1 MATLNNFTEE
11 LSKYGLTTET
21 YEQVCKDISD
31 KLEGNNDLDWTEIQV
46 KYHITCNPDTIRKA
60 SSTIFGGQFRTEY
73 LKNQIYT
80 NPEEFSRE
88 KELDKKIADIR
99 KEKQKLFDQRREY
112 NKLLVSDARA
122 EHLND
127 ELLSIAENLNKEYP
141 LVQLEEYKPVNTKR
155 EALLALSDWHYGMVT
170 DNIWNTYN
178 TDICKKRVEK
188 LVSKVIEYL
197 ELNQIDMLHIA
208 LLGDAAHGG
217 CHVSCR
223 VKSEEDT
230 CDQIMHVSE
239 IMAEAINKLSAHVNH
254 ITAYSCYGNHL
265 RTIQNKQDSV
275 DSDNLEKLI
284 PWWLKQ
290 RLKEN
295 HKIDIVESEYK
306 EFTRIDVCGYKVCC
320 VHGNLDNLRNLGSTV
335 NTIFSRKFGET
346 IDYTISGD
354 KHHLE
359 EFEQFD
365 IESILIRSLC
375 GTDDYA
381 NEKRL
386 YSKPGQTLMI
396 FNLEDGRESTYHI
409 PLNQPQNTNFMEYY
423 D

>member
-1 MATLNNFTEE
+1 MEILYNFREE
-11 LSKYGLTTET
+11 LQKYGLTTET
-21 YEQVCKDISD
+21 YEQACKDISD
-31 KLEGNNDLDWTEIQV
+31 KLEGNNDLDWSEIKD
-46 KYHITCNPDTIRKA
+46 KYNIQCAVDTIRKS

-73 LKNQIYT
+73 LKNQIYI
-80 NPEEFSRE
+80 NSEDFSKE
-88 KELDKKIADIR
+88 KELDKKLADIR

-112 NKLLVSDARA
+112 NKLLTFDARA

-127 ELLSIAENLNKEYP
+127 ELLRIAENLNKEYP
-141 LVQLEEYKPVNTKR
+141 LIQLDEYKPVNIER
-155 EALLALSDWHYGMVT
+155 EALLVFSDWHYGMVT
-170 DNIWNTYN
+170 NNIWNSYN

-197 ELNQIDMLHIA
+197 EFNRIDMLHIA

-223 VKSEEDT
+223 VKSEEDV

-254 ITAYSCYGNHL
+254 ITVYSCYGNHL

-295 HKIDIVESEYK
+295 SKIDIIESEYK
-306 EFTRIDVCGYKVCC
+306 EFTRIDVCGYHVCC
-320 VHGNLDNLRNLGSTV
+320 VHGNLDNFRNLGSTV

-396 FNLEDGRESTYHI
+396 FNLEDGREATYHI
-409 PLNQPQNTNFMEYY
+409 PLN
-423 D
+423 

>member
-1 MATLNNFTEE
+1 MDNLYNFSEE

-197 ELNQIDMLHIA
+197 KLNQIDMLHIA

-239 IMAEAINKLSAHVNH
+239 IMAEAINKLSMYVNH
-254 ITAYSCYGNHL
+254 ITVYSCYGNHL

-295 HKIDIVESEYK
+295 TKIDIVESEYK
-306 EFTRIDVCGYKVCC
+306 EFTRINVCGYKICC
-320 VHGNLDNLRNLGSTV
+320 VHGNLDNFKNIGSTV

-365 IESILIRSLC
+365 IESVLIRSLC

-409 PLNQPQNTNFMEYY
+409 PLN
-423 D
+423 

>member
-1 MATLNNFTEE
+1 MDIITDLHRLENENECQFTWR
-11 LSKYGLTTET
+11 LGQAKDSGL
-21 YEQVCKDISD
+21 
-31 KLEGNNDLDWTEIQV
+31 LDMDWNGIADVINKEFRV
-46 KYHITCNPDTIRKA
+46 DESEY
-60 SSTIFGGQFRTEY
+60 RTEAAY
-73 LKNQIYT
+73 RKSYQQAKKYFENGVFNNLSEDKY
-80 NPEEFSRE
+80 F
-88 KELDKKIADIR
+88 KELQVQKDAVY
-99 KEKQKLFDQRREY
+99 KEKRKLYDQRREY
-112 NKLLVSDARA
+112 NKLLISDARA

-127 ELLSIAENLNKEYP
+127 ELLRIAENLNKECP
-141 LVQLEEYKPVNTKR
+141 LVPLNKHKTINIKR
-155 EALLALSDWHYGMVT
+155 EALLAFSDWHYGMIT

-178 TDICKKRVEK
+178 TDICRKRVEK
-188 LVSKVIEYL
+188 LISKVIEYL
-197 ELNQIDMLHIA
+197 KLNQIDMLHIA

-223 VKSEEDT
+223 VKSEEDV

-254 ITAYSCYGNHL
+254 ITVYSCYGNHL

-295 HKIDIVESEYK
+295 SKIDIVESEYK
-306 EFTRIDVCGYKVCC
+306 EFTRIDICGYHVCC

-396 FNLEDGRESTYHI
+396 FNLEDGREATYHI
-409 PLNQPQNTNFMEYY
+409 PLNNVR
-423 D
+423 

>member
-1 MATLNNFTEE
+1 LYNFEEE
-11 LSKYGLTTET
+11 LAKYGLIPET
-21 YEQVCKDISD
+21 YEQLLKDCSD
-31 KLEGNNDLDWTEIQV
+31 KVQKITDVEWNELVEKYDLNIHYDTLRKSSQFITGGSFVSEYYKWKESQKKTDDKDDEYFQKLQV
-46 KYHITCNPDTIRKA
+46 EKDTI
-60 SSTIFGGQFRTEY
+60 Y
-73 LKNQIYT
+73 
-80 NPEEFSRE
+80 
-88 KELDKKIADIR
+88 
-99 KEKQKLFDQRREY
+99 KEKRKLYDQRREY
-112 NKLLVSDARA
+112 NKLLTSDARS

-127 ELLSIAENLNKEYP
+127 ELIRIAENLNKEYP
-141 LVQLEEYKPVNTKR
+141 LVQLDEYKTVNTKK
-155 EALLALSDWHYGMVT
+155 EALLAISDWHYGMVT

-178 TDICKKRVEK
+178 TDICKQRVKK
-188 LVSKVIEYL
+188 LVTKVIEYL
-197 ELNQIDMLHIA
+197 ELNKIDMLHIA

-223 VKSEEDT
+223 VKSEEDV

-254 ITAYSCYGNHL
+254 ITVYSCYGNHL
-265 RTIQNKQDSV
+265 RTIQNKQDSI

-284 PWWLKQ
+284 PWWLRQ

-295 HKIDIVESEYK
+295 PKIDIVESEYK
-306 EFTRIDVCGYKVCC
+306 EFTRIDVCGYHICC
-320 VHGNLDNLRNLGSTV
+320 VHGNLDNFKNLGSTV

-359 EFEQFD
+359 EFEQFN

-375 GTDDYA
+375 GTDDFA

-386 YSKPGQTLMI
+386 YSKSGQTLMI
-396 FNLEDGRESTYHI
+396 FNLKDGRESTYHI
-409 PLNQPQNTNFMEYY
+409 PL

>member
-1 MATLNNFTEE
+1 MVGILHNFTEE
-11 LSKYGLTTET
+11 LAKYGLIPET
-21 YEQVCKDISD
+21 YEAACKDID
-31 KLEGNNDLDWTEIQV
+31 MKQEGSVDLDWSEIKD
-46 KYHITCNPDTIRKA
+46 KYGINLNSDTIRKA
-60 SSTIFGGQFRTEY
+60 NGSIFGGSFRTAY

-80 NPEEFSRE
+80 NPDEFSKE
-88 KELDKKIADIR
+88 KELDKKLTDIR

-112 NKLLVSDARA
+112 NKLLTSDARA
-122 EHLND
+122 EHLNE
-127 ELLSIAENLNKEYP
+127 ELLHIAENLNKEYP
-141 LVQLEEYKPVNTKR
+141 LVQLDEYKPVNTKR
-155 EALLALSDWHYGMVT
+155 EALLAFSDWHYGMVT

-178 TDICKKRVEK
+178 TDICKRRVEK
-188 LVSKVIEYL
+188 LVSKAIEYL
-197 ELNQIDMLHIA
+197 ELNCIDMLHIA

-254 ITAYSCYGNHL
+254 ITVYSCYGNHL

-295 HKIDIVESEYK
+295 SKIDIVESEYK
-306 EFTRIDVCGYKVCC
+306 EFTRIDVCGYHVCC
-320 VHGNLDNLRNLGSTV
+320 VHGNLDSFRNLGSTV

-396 FNLEDGRESTYHI
+396 FNLEDGREATYHI
-409 PLNQPQNTNFMEYY
+409 PLNY
-423 D
+423 

>member
-197 ELNQIDMLHIA
+197 KLNQIDMLHIA

-239 IMAEAINKLSAHVNH
+239 IMAEAINKLSMYVNH
-254 ITAYSCYGNHL
+254 NTVYSCYGNHL

-295 HKIDIVESEYK
+295 TKIDIVESEYK

-320 VHGNLDNLRNLGSTV
+320 VHGNLDNFRNIGSTV

-381 NEKRL
+381 NGKRL

-396 FNLEDGRESTYHI
+396 FNLEDGREATYHI
-409 PLNQPQNTNFMEYY
+409 PLNNVR
-423 D
+423 

>member
-1 MATLNNFTEE
+1 MYDTRRKESENECQYLWRLGQAKDSGQLDADWNEIAKLMNAEFGDPDKPYSEAAWRKPYQM
-11 LSKYGLTTET
+11 SKKFFEAGVFNRLDE
-21 YEQVCKDISD
+21 D
-31 KLEGNNDLDWTEIQV
+31 K
-46 KYHITCNPDTIRKA
+46 Y
-60 SSTIFGGQFRTEY
+60 F
-73 LKNQIYT
+73 
-80 NPEEFSRE
+80 
-88 KELDKKIADIR
+88 KELQIQKDAVY
-99 KEKQKLFDQRREY
+99 KEKRKLYDQRREY
-112 NKLLVSDARA
+112 NKLLTFDARA

-127 ELLSIAENLNKEYP
+127 ELIRIAENLNKEYP
-141 LVQLEEYKPVNTKR
+141 LVQLDEYKKVNTKK

-170 DNIWNTYN
+170 DNVWNTYN
-178 TDICKKRVEK
+178 TSVCKKRVSK
-188 LVSKVIEYL
+188 LASKVIEYL
-197 ELNQIDMLHIA
+197 ELNNIDMLHIA

-223 VKSEEDT
+223 VKSEEDV

-239 IMAEAINKLSAHVNH
+239 IMAELIDKLSVYVNH
-254 ITAYSCYGNHL
+254 VTVYSCYGNHL

-275 DSDNLEKLI
+275 DSDNIEKLI

-295 HKIDIVESEYK
+295 FKVDIVESEYK
-306 EFTRIDVCGYKVCC
+306 EFTRINVCGYHICC
-320 VHGNLDNLRNLGSTV
+320 VHGNLDNFRNLGTTV

-396 FNLEDGRESTYHI
+396 FNLEEGRESTYHI
-409 PLNQPQNTNFMEYY
+409 PLN
-423 D
+423 

>member
-1 MATLNNFTEE
+1 MDILYNFEE
-11 LSKYGLTTET
+11 IFAQYGLTTET
-21 YEQVCKDISD
+21 YEQLLEDCSNKVSKIS
-31 KLEGNNDLDWTEIQV
+31 DLDWSEICD
-46 KYHITCNPDTIRKA
+46 KYNLDFNPDTIRKGSQPPLVGSA
-60 SSTIFGGQFRTEY
+60 FVSEY
-73 LKNQIYT
+73 YKWKESQRDSDVKEDSY
-80 NPEEFSRE
+80 F
-88 KELDKKIADIR
+88 KELQIQKDAIY
-99 KEKQKLFDQRREY
+99 KEKRKLYDQRREY
-112 NKLLVSDARA
+112 NKLLISDARA

-127 ELLSIAENLNKEYP
+127 ELIRIAENLNKEYP
-141 LVQLEEYKPVNTKR
+141 LVQLDEYKKVNTKK

-170 DNIWNTYN
+170 NNIWNAYDTSV
-178 TDICKKRVEK
+178 CKKRVSK
-188 LVSKVIEYL
+188 LASKVIEYL
-197 ELNQIDMLHIA
+197 ELNNIDMLHIA

-223 VKSEEDT
+223 VKSEEDV

-239 IMAEAINKLSAHVNH
+239 IMAELIDKLSRYVNH
-254 ITAYSCYGNHL
+254 VTVYSCYGNHL

-275 DSDNLEKLI
+275 DSDNIEKLI

-295 HKIDIVESEYK
+295 FKVDIVESEYK
-306 EFTRIDVCGYKVCC
+306 EFTRINVCGYHICC
-320 VHGNLDNLRNLGSTV
+320 VHGNLDNFRNLGTTV

-381 NEKRL
+381 NGKRL
-386 YSKPGQTLMI
+386 YSKPGQTLII
-396 FNLEDGRESTYHI
+396 FNLEEGRESTYHI
-409 PLNQPQNTNFMEYY
+409 PLN
-423 D
+423 

>member
-1 MATLNNFTEE
+1 MFTLDNFVKE
-11 LSKYGLTTET
+11 LEKYGLTTET
-21 YEQVCKDISD
+21 YEAACKDID
-31 KLEGNNDLDWTEIQV
+31 MKQEGSIDLDWSEIKD
-46 KYHITCNPDTIRKA
+46 KYGIDLASDSIRKA
-60 SSTIFGGQFRTEY
+60 NGTIFGGSFRTAY

-80 NPEEFSRE
+80 NPDEFSKE
-88 KELDKKIADIR
+88 KELDKKLADIR

-112 NKLLVSDARA
+112 NKLLTFDARA
-122 EHLND
+122 EHLNE
-127 ELLSIAENLNKEYP
+127 ELLNIAENLNKEYP
-141 LVQLEEYKPVNTKR
+141 LVQLDEYKPVNTKK
-155 EALLALSDWHYGMVT
+155 EALLAFSDWHYGMIT

-197 ELNQIDMLHIA
+197 KLNKIDMLHIV

-223 VKSEEDT
+223 VKSEEDV

-239 IMAEAINKLSAHVNH
+239 IMAEAINKLSGHVNH
-254 ITAYSCYGNHL
+254 ITVYSCYGNHL

-295 HKIDIVESEYK
+295 SKIDIVESEYR
-306 EFTRIDVCGYKVCC
+306 EFTRIDVCGYHVCC
-320 VHGNLDNLRNLGSTV
+320 VHGNLDNFKNLGSTV

-375 GTDDYA
+375 GTDDFA

-396 FNLEDGRESTYHI
+396 FNLEDGREATYHI
-409 PLNQPQNTNFMEYY
+409 PLK
-423 D
+423 

>member
-1 MATLNNFTEE
+1 VDNIYNFTEE
-11 LSKYGLTTET
+11 LQKYGLTTET
-21 YEQVCKDISD
+21 YEKACKDISD
-31 KLEGNNDLDWTEIQV
+31 KLEGNNDLDWAEIQS
-46 KYHITCNPDTIRKA
+46 KYNITCNPDTIRKA

-88 KELDKKIADIR
+88 KELDKKLADIR

-112 NKLLVSDARA
+112 NKLLTSDARA

-127 ELLSIAENLNKEYP
+127 ELLRIAENLNKEYP
-141 LVQLEEYKPVNTKR
+141 LIQLDEYKTVNTKR
-155 EALLALSDWHYGMVT
+155 EALLAFSDWHYGMVT

-178 TDICKKRVEK
+178 TDICRKRVEK
-188 LVSKVIEYL
+188 LVLKVVEYI
-197 ELNQIDMLHIA
+197 ELNKIDLLHIT

-223 VKSEEDT
+223 VKSEEDV

-254 ITAYSCYGNHL
+254 ITVYSCYGNHL

-295 HKIDIVESEYK
+295 SKINIIESEYK
-306 EFTRIDVCGYKVCC
+306 EFTRIDVCGYHVCC
-320 VHGNLDNLRNLGSTV
+320 VHGNLDNFRNLGSTV

-375 GTDDYA
+375 GTDDFA

-396 FNLEDGRESTYHI
+396 FNLEDGREATYHI
-409 PLNQPQNTNFMEYY
+409 PLN
-423 D
+423 

>member
-11 LSKYGLTTET
+11 LSKYGLTTKT

-31 KLEGNNDLDWTEIQV
+31 KLEGNNDLDWAEIQA
-46 KYHITCNPDTIRKA
+46 KYNITCNPDTIRKA

-112 NKLLVSDARA
+112 NKLLTSDARA
-122 EHLND
+122 EHLN
-127 ELLSIAENLNKEYP
+127 EKLLHIAENLNNEYP
-141 LVQLEEYKPVNTKR
+141 LVQLDEYKPVNTKR

-178 TDICKKRVEK
+178 TDICKRRVEK

-197 ELNQIDMLHIA
+197 ELNQIDMLHIV
-208 LLGDAAHGG
+208 LLGDAAHGC

-254 ITAYSCYGNHL
+254 ITVYSCYGNHL

-295 HKIDIVESEYK
+295 DKIDIVESEYK

-396 FNLEDGRESTYHI
+396 FNLEDGREATYHI
-409 PLNQPQNTNFMEYY
+409 PLNNVR
-423 D
+423 

>member
-1 MATLNNFTEE
+1 MTTLYNFNEE
-11 LSKYGLTTET
+11 LAKYGLTTDT
-21 YEQVCKDISD
+21 YEKVCKDISD
-31 KLEGNNDLDWTEIQV
+31 KLEGNNDLDWAEIQA
-46 KYHITCNPDTIRKA
+46 KYNITCNSDTIRKA
-60 SSTIFGGQFRTEY
+60 SSTIFGGQFRIEY

-239 IMAEAINKLSAHVNH
+239 IMAEAINKLSVYVNH
-254 ITAYSCYGNHL
+254 ITVYSCYGNHL

-295 HKIDIVESEYK
+295 DKIDIVESEYK
-306 EFTRIDVCGYKVCC
+306 EFTRIDMCGYKVCC
-320 VHGNLDNLRNLGSTV
+320 VHGNLDNFRNIGSTV

-396 FNLEDGRESTYHI
+396 FNLEDGREATYHI
-409 PLNQPQNTNFMEYY
+409 PLNNVR
-423 D
+423 

>member
-1 MATLNNFTEE
+1 MEKLFDVNRRPEE
-11 LSKYGLTTET
+11 NEYQYTWRLGQAKDSGQLDMDWN
-21 YEQVCKDISD
+21 DISD
-31 KLEGNNDLDWTEIQV
+31 IINKEFRNDDSE
-46 KYHITCNPDTIRKA
+46 Y
-60 SSTIFGGQFRTEY
+60 RTEAAY
-73 LKNQIYT
+73 RKPYQQAKKYFENGVFNNLSEDKY
-80 NPEEFSRE
+80 F
-88 KELDKKIADIR
+88 KELQLQKDAVY
-99 KEKQKLFDQRREY
+99 KEKRQLYDQRREY
-112 NKLLVSDARA
+112 NKLLTSDARA
-122 EHLND
+122 EHLNE
-127 ELLSIAENLNKEYP
+127 ELIHIAENLNKEYP
-141 LVQLEEYKPVNTKR
+141 LVQLDEYKKVNTKK

-178 TDICKKRVEK
+178 TGVCKKRVAK
-188 LVSKVIEYL
+188 LASKVIEYL
-197 ELNQIDMLHIA
+197 ELNKIDMLHIA

-223 VKSEEDT
+223 VKSEEDV

-239 IMAEAINKLSAHVNH
+239 IMAELIDKLSGYVNH
-254 ITAYSCYGNHL
+254 VTVYSCYGNHL

-275 DSDNLEKLI
+275 DSDNIEKLI

-295 HKIDIVESEYK
+295 SKVDIVESEYK
-306 EFTRIDVCGYKVCC
+306 EFTRINVCGYHICC
-320 VHGNLDNLRNLGSTV
+320 VHGNLDNFRNLGATV

-365 IESILIRSLC
+365 IESILVRSLC

-381 NEKRL
+381 NGKRL

-396 FNLEDGRESTYHI
+396 FNLEEGRESTYHI
-409 PLNQPQNTNFMEYY
+409 SLN
-423 D
+423 

>member
-1 MATLNNFTEE
+1 MKHDG
-11 LSKYGLTTET
+11 S
-21 YEQVCKDISD
+21 I
-31 KLEGNNDLDWTEIQV
+31 DLDWSEIKD
-46 KYHITCNPDTIRKA
+46 KYRIDLASDSIRKA
-60 SSTIFGGQFRTEY
+60 NGTIFGGSFRTAY
-73 LKNQIYT
+73 LKNQIYSKSD
-80 NPEEFSRE
+80 EFTQE
-88 KELDKKIADIR
+88 KEFDKKIADIR

-112 NKLLVSDARA
+112 NKLLISDARA

-127 ELLSIAENLNKEYP
+127 ELLHIAENLNKKYP
-141 LVQLEEYKPVNTKR
+141 LIQLDKYKQGNTKR

-178 TDICKKRVEK
+178 TDICKQRVEK
-188 LVSKVIEYL
+188 LVFKVIDYL
-197 ELNQIDMLHIA
+197 ELNRIDMLHIV

-223 VKSEEDT
+223 VKSEEDV

-239 IMAEAINKLSAHVNH
+239 IMAEAINKISACVSH
-254 ITAYSCYGNHL
+254 ITLYSCYGNHL
-265 RTIQNKQDSV
+265 RTIQNKKDSV

-290 RLKEN
+290 RLKDN
-295 HKIDIVESEYK
+295 SKIDIVESEYK
-306 EFTRIDVCGYKVCC
+306 EFTRIDVCGYHVCC
-320 VHGNLDNLRNLGSTV
+320 VHGNLDSFKNLGSTI

-365 IESILIRSLC
+365 IENILIRSLC

-381 NEKRL
+381 NGKRL

-396 FNLEDGRESTYHI
+396 FNLEDGREATYHI
-409 PLNQPQNTNFMEYY
+409 PLN
-423 D
+423 

>member
-1 MATLNNFTEE
+1 MDILYNFEEE
-11 LSKYGLTTET
+11 LQKYGLTTET
-21 YEQVCKDISD
+21 YEAACKDIDMKQDGS
-31 KLEGNNDLDWTEIQV
+31 LDLDWSEIKD
-46 KYHITCNPDTIRKA
+46 KYDIELASDSIRKA
-60 SSTIFGGQFRTEY
+60 NGTIFGGSFRTAY

-80 NPEEFSRE
+80 NPEEFSKE
-88 KELDKKIADIR
+88 KELDKKLADIR

-112 NKLLVSDARA
+112 NKLLTSDARA

-127 ELLSIAENLNKEYP
+127 ELLRIAEHLNKEYP
-141 LVQLEEYKPVNTKR
+141 LVQLDEYKTVNTKR
-155 EALLALSDWHYGMVT
+155 EALLAFSDWHYGMVT
-170 DNIWNTYN
+170 NNIWNIYN
-178 TDICKKRVEK
+178 TDICRKRVEK

-197 ELNQIDMLHIA
+197 KINKIDMLHVA

-223 VKSEEDT
+223 VKSEEDV

-239 IMAEAINKLSAHVNH
+239 IMAEAINKLSDYVNH
-254 ITAYSCYGNHL
+254 ITIYSCYGNHL

-295 HKIDIVESEYK
+295 SKIDIVESEYK
-306 EFTRIDVCGYKVCC
+306 EFTRIDVCGYHVCC
-320 VHGNLDNLRNLGSTV
+320 VHGNLDNFKNLGSTV

-396 FNLEDGRESTYHI
+396 FNLEDGREATYHI
-409 PLNQPQNTNFMEYY
+409 PLNNVR
-423 D
+423 

>member
-1 MATLNNFTEE
+1 MEKE
-11 LSKYGLTTET
+11 LLKYGLTTET
-21 YEQVCKDISD
+21 YERVCKDISD
-31 KLEGNNDLDWTEIQV
+31 KLEGNNDLDWSEIQS
-46 KYHITCNPDTIRKA
+46 KYNITCNPDTIRKA

-80 NPEEFSRE
+80 NSEEFSKE
-88 KELDKKIADIR
+88 KELDKKLADIR

-112 NKLLVSDARA
+112 NKLLTSDARA

-127 ELLSIAENLNKEYP
+127 ELLRIAENLNKEYP
-141 LVQLEEYKPVNTKR
+141 LVQLDEYKTVNTKR
-155 EALLALSDWHYGMVT
+155 EALLAFSDWHYGMVT

-178 TDICKKRVEK
+178 TDICRKRVEK
-188 LVSKVIEYL
+188 LVLKVIEYI
-197 ELNQIDMLHIA
+197 ELNKIDMLHIT
-208 LLGDAAHGG
+208 LLGDAAHGC

-223 VKSEEDT
+223 VKSEEDV

-254 ITAYSCYGNHL
+254 ITVYSCYGNHL

-295 HKIDIVESEYK
+295 LKIDIVESEYK
-306 EFTRIDVCGYKVCC
+306 EFTRIDVCGYHVCC
-320 VHGNLDNLRNLGSTV
+320 VHGNLDNFRNLGSTV

-375 GTDDYA
+375 GTDDFA

-396 FNLEDGRESTYHI
+396 FNLENGREATYHI
-409 PLNQPQNTNFMEYY
+409 PLN
-423 D
+423 